1 MAAHPDS
8 VIAVV
13 SDHGFSKVDTEIN
26 LYRAFIDAGLIVL
39 DGNGKIKSWE
49 ASPWNSGGSSAIIL
63 ARPDDAALK
72 ARVAGVLATL
82 KADPKNCI
90 AEIAEPAEIARLGG
104 NPEAS
109 FYISYAPNAY
119 AGGFKGPD
127 APLVSASGSKGMH
140 GYFPHSPLMRSSFM
154 MMGKGVA
161 KGRSLGEIDMRSIA
175 PTLAKAMGALLPDAE
190 VAAVK

>member
-1 MAAHPDS
+1 
-8 VIAVV
+8 
-13 SDHGFSKVDTEIN
+13 
-26 LYRAFIDAGLIVL
+26 
-39 DGNGKIKSWE
+39 
-49 ASPWNSGGSSAIIL
+49 
-63 ARPDDAALK
+63 
-72 ARVAGVLATL
+72 VLAEL

-109 FYISYAPNAY
+109 FYISYTPNAY
-119 AGGFKGPD
+119 AGRFKGPA
-127 APLVSASGSKGMH
+127 APLVSPSGSKGMH

-161 KGRSLGEIDMRSIA
+161 KGRNLGEMDMRAIA

-190 VAAVK
+190 MPAVQ